1 MEKSS
6 KIWLGISGVL
16 LVALGIMCILEPG
29 TTLFATAWTIG
40 CFTLLS
46 GIFKLIFT
54 FKTQKFLPN
63 SASRVLS
70 AIFEIIIGIIFLC
83 NNLFV
88 AATLPIIFVIW
99 VMVESIF
106 VAIHSFDYKKVGFP
120 YWWALLLFGI
130 AGVVIGILGLR
141 NPDVSAVTLSTLIGV
156 EILLIGVGY
165 LLALCGIN
173 RFEKNVK
180 NFGKAINDAFTG
192 AGAPADEQ

>member
-16 LVALGIMCILEPG
+16 LVALGIMCICEPAA
-29 TTLFATAWTIG
+29 TLFATAWTIG
-40 CFTLLS
+40 CFTLMA

-88 AATLPIIFVIW
+88 AATLPVIFVIW

-106 VAIHSFDYKKVGFP
+106 VAIHSFDYKKFGFP
-120 YWWALLLFGI
+120 YWWALLLIGI
-130 AGVVIGILGLR
+130 VGVVLGVLGLR
-141 NPDVSAVTLSTLIGV
+141 NPDVSAVTLSTLIGIA
-156 EILLIGVGY
+156 ILLIGAGY
-165 LLALCGIN
+165 LVALFGIN
-173 RFEKNVK
+173 RFEKSL
-180 NFGKAINDAFTG
+180 
-192 AGAPADEQ
+192 Q

>member
-16 LVALGIMCILEPG
+16 LVALGIMCICEPAA
-29 TTLFATAWTIG
+29 TLFTTAWTIG
-40 CFTLLS
+40 CFTLMA

-88 AATLPIIFVIW
+88 AATLPVIFVVW
-99 VMVESIF
+99 VLVESIF
-106 VAIHSFDYKKVGFP
+106 VAIHSFDYKKFGFP
-120 YWWALLLFGI
+120 YWWALLLIGI
-130 AGVVIGILGLR
+130 VGVVLGVLGLR
-141 NPDVSAVTLSTLIGV
+141 NPDVSAVTLSTLIGTA
-156 EILLIGVGY
+156 ILLIGAGY
-165 LLALCGIN
+165 LVALFGIN
-173 RFEKNVK
+173 RFEKSL
-180 NFGKAINDAFTG
+180 
-192 AGAPADEQ
+192 Q

>member
-1 MEKSS
+1 MQKSD

-16 LVALGIMCILEPG
+16 LVALGIMCICEPAA
-29 TTLFATAWTIG
+29 TLFATAWTIG

-88 AATLPIIFVIW
+88 AASLPVIFVIW
-99 VMVESIF
+99 VIVESVF
-106 VAIHSFDYKKVGFP
+106 VAIHSFDFKKVGFP
-120 YWWALLLFGI
+120 YWWVLFVFGL
-130 AGVVIGILGLR
+130 AGVVLGILGLR
-141 NPDVSAVTLSTLIGV
+141 NPDVSAVTLSTLIGAA
-156 EILLIGVGY
+156 ILMIGVGY
-165 LLALCGIN
+165 LVALFGIN
-173 RFEKNVK
+173 RFEKQVK
-180 NFGKAINDAFTG
+180 DFVNGVN
-192 AGAPADEQ
+192 PPVE

>member
-16 LVALGIMCILEPG
+16 LVALGIMCICEPAA
-29 TTLFATAWTIG
+29 TLFATAWTIG
-40 CFTLLS
+40 CFTLMA

-88 AATLPIIFVIW
+88 AATLPVIFVIW
-99 VMVESIF
+99 VLVESIF
-106 VAIHSFDYKKVGFP
+106 VAIHSFDYKKFGFP

-130 AGVVIGILGLR
+130 VGVVLGVFGLR
-141 NPDVSAVTLSTLIGV
+141 DPDVSAVTLSTLIGTA
-156 EILLIGVGY
+156 ILLIGAGY
-165 LLALCGIN
+165 LVALFGIN
-173 RFEKNVK
+173 RFEKSL
-180 NFGKAINDAFTG
+180 
-192 AGAPADEQ
+192 Q

>member
-16 LVALGIMCILEPG
+16 LVALGIMCICEPAA
-29 TTLFATAWTIG
+29 TLFATAWTIG
-40 CFTLLS
+40 CFTLMA

-88 AATLPIIFVIW
+88 AATLPVIFVVW
-99 VMVESIF
+99 VLVESIF
-106 VAIHSFDYKKVGFP
+106 VAIHSFDYKKFGFP
-120 YWWALLLFGI
+120 YWWALLLIGI
-130 AGVVIGILGLR
+130 VGVVLGVLGLR
-141 NPDVSAVTLSTLIGV
+141 NPDVSAVTLSTLIGIA
-156 EILLIGVGY
+156 ILLIGAGY
-165 LLALCGIN
+165 LVALFGIN
-173 RFEKNVK
+173 RFEKSL
-180 NFGKAINDAFTG
+180 
-192 AGAPADEQ
+192 Q

>member
-16 LVALGIMCILEPG
+16 LVALGIMCICQPAA
-29 TTLFATAWTIG
+29 TLFATAWTIG

-54 FKTQKFLPN
+54 FRTQKFLPN
-63 SASRVLS
+63 SASRMLS

-88 AATLPIIFVIW
+88 AESLPVIFVIW
-99 VMVESIF
+99 IIVEGVF
-106 VAIHSFDYKKVGFP
+106 VAIHSFDYKAFGFP

-130 AGVVIGILGLR
+130 AGVVLGVLGLR
-141 NPDVSAVTLSTLIGV
+141 NPVASAVTLSTLIGIA
-156 EILLIGVGY
+156 ILLIGAGY
-165 LLALCGIN
+165 LIALFGIN
-173 RFEKNVK
+173 RFEKQVK
-180 NFGKAINDAFTG
+180 EFGKAIT
-192 AGAPADEQ
+192 ADQQ

>member
-16 LVALGIMCILEPG
+16 LVALGIMCICEPAA
-29 TTLFATAWTIG
+29 TLFATAWTIG
-40 CFTLLS
+40 CFTLMA

-54 FKTQKFLPN
+54 LKTQKFLPN

-88 AATLPIIFVIW
+88 AATLPVIFVIW
-99 VMVESIF
+99 VLVESIF
-106 VAIHSFDYKKVGFP
+106 VAIHSFDYKKFGFP

-130 AGVVIGILGLR
+130 VGVVLGILGLR
-141 NPDVSAVTLSTLIGV
+141 NPDVSAVTLSTLIGTA
-156 EILLIGVGY
+156 ILLIGAGY
-165 LLALCGIN
+165 LVALFGIN
-173 RFEKNVK
+173 RFEKSL
-180 NFGKAINDAFTG
+180 
-192 AGAPADEQ
+192 Q

>member
-16 LVALGIMCILEPG
+16 LVALGIMCICEPAA
-29 TTLFATAWTIG
+29 TLFATAWTIG
-40 CFTLLS
+40 CFTLMA

-88 AATLPIIFVIW
+88 AATLPVIFVIW

-106 VAIHSFDYKKVGFP
+106 VAIHSFDYKKFGFP
-120 YWWALLLFGI
+120 YWWALLLIGI
-130 AGVVIGILGLR
+130 VGVVLGVLGLR
-141 NPDVSAVTLSTLIGV
+141 NPDVSAVTLSTLIGTA
-156 EILLIGVGY
+156 ILLIGAGY
-165 LLALCGIN
+165 LVALFGIN
-173 RFEKNVK
+173 RFEKSL
-180 NFGKAINDAFTG
+180 
-192 AGAPADEQ
+192 Q

>member
-16 LVALGIMCILEPG
+16 LVALGIMCICEPAA
-29 TTLFATAWTIG
+29 TLFATAWTIG
-40 CFTLLS
+40 CFTLMA

-88 AATLPIIFVIW
+88 AATLPVIFVIW
-99 VMVESIF
+99 VLVESIF
-106 VAIHSFDYKKVGFP
+106 VAIHSFDYKKFGFP
-120 YWWALLLFGI
+120 YWWVLLLFGI
-130 AGVVIGILGLR
+130 VGVVLGVLGLR
-141 NPDVSAVTLSTLIGV
+141 NPDVSAVTLSTLIGIA
-156 EILLIGVGY
+156 ILLIGAGY
-165 LLALCGIN
+165 LVALFGIN
-173 RFEKNVK
+173 RFEKSL
-180 NFGKAINDAFTG
+180 
-192 AGAPADEQ
+192 Q

>member
-1 MEKSS
+1 MQKTD

-16 LVALGIMCILEPG
+16 LVALGIMCICQPAA
-29 TTLFATAWTIG
+29 TLFATAWTIG
-40 CFTLLS
+40 CFTLMT

-83 NNLFV
+83 NNFFV
-88 AATLPIIFVIW
+88 AASLPVIFVIW
-99 VMVESIF
+99 VIVEGVF

-130 AGVVIGILGLR
+130 AGVVLGVWGLR
-141 NPDVSAVTLSTLIGV
+141 NPDVSAVTLSTLIGTA
-156 EILLIGVGY
+156 ILLIGVGY
-165 LLALCGIN
+165 LVALCGIN
-173 RFEKNVK
+173 RFEKQVK
-180 NFGKAINDAFTG
+180 EFGKAISG
-192 AGAPADEQ
+192 AE

>member
-16 LVALGIMCILEPG
+16 LVALGIMCICEPAA
-29 TTLFATAWTIG
+29 TLFATAWTIG
-40 CFTLLS
+40 CFTLMA

-88 AATLPIIFVIW
+88 AATLPVVFVIW
-99 VMVESIF
+99 IIVESIF
-106 VAIHSFDYKKVGFP
+106 VAIHSFDFKKVGFP
-120 YWWALLLFGI
+120 YWWAILLFGI
-130 AGVVIGILGLR
+130 VGVVLGVLGLR
-141 NPDVSAVTLSTLIGV
+141 NPDVSAVTLSTLIGTA
-156 EILLIGVGY
+156 ILLIGAGY
-165 LLALCGIN
+165 LVALFGIN
-173 RFEKNVK
+173 RFEKEVK
-180 NFGKAINDAFTG
+180 KAI
-192 AGAPADEQ
+192 Q

>member
-16 LVALGIMCILEPG
+16 LVALGIMCICEPAA
-29 TTLFATAWTIG
+29 TLFATAWTIG
-40 CFTLLS
+40 CFTLMA

-88 AATLPIIFVIW
+88 AATLPVIFVIW
-99 VMVESIF
+99 VLVESIF
-106 VAIHSFDYKKVGFP
+106 VAIHSFDYKKFGFP

-130 AGVVIGILGLR
+130 VGVVLGVLGLR
-141 NPDVSAVTLSTLIGV
+141 NPDVSAVTLSTLIGIA
-156 EILLIGVGY
+156 ILLIGAGY
-165 LLALCGIN
+165 LVALFGIN
-173 RFEKNVK
+173 RFEKSL
-180 NFGKAINDAFTG
+180 
-192 AGAPADEQ
+192 Q

>member
-16 LVALGIMCILEPG
+16 LVALGIMCICEPAA
-29 TTLFATAWTIG
+29 TLFATAWTIG
-40 CFTLLS
+40 CFTLMA

-88 AATLPIIFVIW
+88 AATLPVIFVIW
-99 VMVESIF
+99 VLVESIF
-106 VAIHSFDYKKVGFP
+106 VAIHSFDYKKFGFP

-130 AGVVIGILGLR
+130 VGVVLGVLGLR
-141 NPDVSAVTLSTLIGV
+141 NPDVSAVTLSTLIGTA
-156 EILLIGVGY
+156 ILLIGAGY
-165 LLALCGIN
+165 LVALFGIN
-173 RFEKNVK
+173 RFEKSL
-180 NFGKAINDAFTG
+180 
-192 AGAPADEQ
+192 Q

>member
-16 LVALGIMCILEPG
+16 LVALGIMCICEPAA
-29 TTLFATAWTIG
+29 TLFATAWTIG
-40 CFTLLS
+40 CFTLMA

-88 AATLPIIFVIW
+88 AATLPVIFVIW
-99 VMVESIF
+99 VLVESIF
-106 VAIHSFDYKKVGFP
+106 VAIHSFDYKKFGFP

-130 AGVVIGILGLR
+130 VGVVLGVFGLR
-141 NPDVSAVTLSTLIGV
+141 NPDVSAVTLSTLIGTA
-156 EILLIGVGY
+156 ILLIGAGY
-165 LLALCGIN
+165 LVALFGIN
-173 RFEKNVK
+173 RFEKSL
-180 NFGKAINDAFTG
+180 
-192 AGAPADEQ
+192 Q

>member
-16 LVALGIMCILEPG
+16 LIALGIMCICEPAA
-29 TTLFATAWTIG
+29 TLFATAWTIG
-40 CFTLLS
+40 CLTLLS
-46 GIFKLIFT
+46 GITKLIFT

-88 AATLPIIFVIW
+88 AASLPVIFVIW
-99 VMVESIF
+99 IIVEGIF

-130 AGVVIGILGLR
+130 AGVVLGILGLR
-141 NPDVSAVTLSTLIGV
+141 NPDVSAVTLSTLIGTA
-156 EILLIGVGY
+156 ILLIGVGY
-165 LLALCGIN
+165 IVALCGIK
-173 RFEKNVK
+173 RFENQVK
-180 NFGKAINDAFTG
+180 EFQKSIAPDA
-192 AGAPADEQ
+192 Q

>member
-16 LVALGIMCILEPG
+16 LVALGIMCICEPAA
-29 TTLFATAWTIG
+29 TLFATAWTIG
-40 CFTLLS
+40 CFTLMA

-70 AIFEIIIGIIFLC
+70 AIFEILIGIIFLC

-88 AATLPIIFVIW
+88 AATLPVIFVIW
-99 VMVESIF
+99 VLVESIF
-106 VAIHSFDYKKVGFP
+106 VAIHSFDYKKFGFP

-130 AGVVIGILGLR
+130 VGVVLGVLGLR
-141 NPDVSAVTLSTLIGV
+141 NPDVSAVTLSTLIGTA
-156 EILLIGVGY
+156 ILLIGAGY
-165 LLALCGIN
+165 LVALFGIN
-173 RFEKNVK
+173 RFEKSL
-180 NFGKAINDAFTG
+180 
-192 AGAPADEQ
+192 Q